1 MYRVLIRVDCIC
13 FCIVQYCKGMPITSS
28 ALGAM
33 PPSSIQTFVNYSY
46 CIDHLLK
53 EINVTL
59 NLNLNRTM
67 TYSLLF
73 IPIMHST
80 SILGQRTM
88 TTLNAPEAMANLA
101 RISPKPIQSIAFS
114 LVVVHFL
121 WLYNKTLL
129 FEETYRIK
137 HGCFFLFFFNR
148 NSWQTSLLR
157 FYKTFIGKMGSQKAW
172 WFQYL

>member
-59 NLNLNRTM
+59 NLNLNPSISFAPGRTGDWRRSL
-67 TYSLLF
+67 TACHNADTVAHTIAASASCCAVHASEALYSVSQERHCHYFLYVLL
-73 IPIMHST
+73 P
-80 SILGQRTM
+80 L
-88 TTLNAPEAMANLA
+88 LA
-101 RISPKPIQSIAFS
+101 RC
-114 LVVVHFL
+114 
-121 WLYNKTLL
+121 KTLIVM
-129 FEETYRIK
+129 EGWE
-137 HGCFFLFFFNR
+137 
-148 NSWQTSLLR
+148 LL
-157 FYKTFIGKMGSQKAW
+157 
-172 WFQYL
+172 QYYLVTPKLLSKSCPVGHDSMKERKKSSK

>member
-59 NLNLNRTM
+59 NLNLNLNLVWHVTVNKLAGDM
-67 TYSLLF
+67 SLLHQNF
-73 IPIMHST
+73 SF
-80 SILGQRTM
+80 SVC
-88 TTLNAPEAMANLA
+88 AAN
-101 RISPKPIQSIAFS
+101 
-114 LVVVHFL
+114 
-121 WLYNKTLL
+121 
-129 FEETYRIK
+129 
-137 HGCFFLFFFNR
+137 
-148 NSWQTSLLR
+148 NSN
-157 FYKTFIGKMGSQKAW
+157 
-172 WFQYL
+172 

>member
-59 NLNLNRTM
+59 
-67 TYSLLF
+67 LL
-73 IPIMHST
+73 
-80 SILGQRTM
+80 
-88 TTLNAPEAMANLA
+88 
-101 RISPKPIQSIAFS
+101 
-114 LVVVHFL
+114 
-121 WLYNKTLL
+121 
-129 FEETYRIK
+129 
-137 HGCFFLFFFNR
+137 
-148 NSWQTSLLR
+148 
-157 FYKTFIGKMGSQKAW
+157 
-172 WFQYL
+172 